1 MEVITSKNKE
11 TMPVKDWALTI
22 FISTLPIIG
31 FIMLLI
37 WAFSEETNVHKK
49 NWAKGNLVIM
59 LIYLTLFLLF
69 LSVLGGFAFL
79 GNFFN

>member
-1 MEVITSKNKE
+1 MEVITSKNNQ

-37 WAFSEETNVHKK
+37 WALSEETNVHKK

-59 LIYLTLFLLF
+59 FIYFALIMLFLF
-69 LSVLGGFAFL
+69 VLGGFAFF